1 MRLTWTV
8 HWPTTLFALALLPL
22 FVTLGFWQLG
32 RADEKA
38 RAQAAFEQ
46 RQSAAPTP
54 LAQLPA
60 NPESYT
66 RVAATGRYDNA
77 HSFLLDNRILHGRF
91 GYEIVTPLV
100 VPAAAPGQ
108 PEHRLL
114 VNRGWIEGDPARLQ
128 RPAIVAVE
136 GDVQLSGYV
145 YRDDTKLTMFGNGNE
160 QQWPR
165 LVQNLKTDDL
175 GQRLGRAVYPFILRL
190 DDGAPGALRVEWQ
203 IVSMGP
209 ERHTAYAVQ
218 WFAMAL
224 MLPIVWI
231 LISSNLW
238 QLIRGRDREL

>member
-22 FVTLGFWQLG
+22 FLTLGFWQLS

-38 RAQAAFEQ
+38 LAQAAFER
-46 RQSAAPTP
+46 RQNAAPKP
-54 LAQLPA
+54 LAGLSA
-60 NPESYT
+60 NPEAYT

-91 GYEIVTPLV
+91 GYEIITPLIV
-100 VPAAAPGQ
+100 SAAAKDQ
-108 PEHRLL
+108 AERRLL

-128 RPAIVAVE
+128 RPAIAAVE

-145 YRDDTKLTMFGNGNE
+145 YRDDTKLTMFGNGDE

-165 LVQNLKTDDL
+165 LVQNLKTEDL
-175 GQRLGRAVYPFILRL
+175 GQRLGQAVYPFVLRL

-224 MLPIVWI
+224 TLPIVWV